1 MRVSNQRGNGQ
12 PTCDEGVFVELWNFP
27 FAEWNNQGG
36 GVSKVCCRDL
46 EDIVADLPIGNR
58 IRRSSLLA
66 SDGDVTSR
74 CRSRRMRRRSPGGQ
88 CAVVVSSQMIEV
100 NAERTE
106 MMKAIPVF
114 IAVLDKIWGVCR
126 HQTHRC
132 VLVPRMRTHTVC
144 DL

>member
-1 MRVSNQRGNGQ
+1 MCSQPVTRVCS
-12 PTCDEGVFVELWNFP
+12 LNFGI
-27 FAEWNNQGG
+27 FLLLGG

-58 IRRSSLLA
+58 IRRRSSLLA

-74 CRSRRMRRRSPGGQ
+74 CRSRRRRPRSPGGQ

-114 IAVLDKIWGVCR
+114 IAVLDKIWGFADIR
-126 HQTHRC
+126 
-132 VLVPRMRTHTVC
+132 PTVVFLC
-144 DL
+144 QGCAHILYMICKKSYEL